1 MNFKITGRTG
11 LREEHTMAKTNTS
24 SDQYDNKNKSVFP
37 FYDRFFV
44 NMYNAFGRALSSST
58 QFNTELFNAFAE
70 VYSIYLST
78 ISEYSRSWKDLPE
91 LDRTLRS
98 RFGKSSYQ
106 SHQRLNV
113 TAGSISLLLL
123 QKI

>member
-24 SDQYDNKNKSVFP
+24 SDQYDNKNKSIFP

-78 ISEYSRSWKDLPE
+78 ISEYTRSWKDLPE

-98 RFGKSSYQ
+98 RFG
-106 SHQRLNV
+106 NV
-113 TAGSISLLLL
+113 FDGKFKEEIR
-123 QKI
+123 

>member
-44 NMYNAFGRALSSST
+44 SIAAL
-58 QFNTELFNAFAE
+58 LFIIH
-70 VYSIYLST
+70 VIYR
-78 ISEYSRSWKDLPE
+78 I
-91 LDRTLRS
+91 
-98 RFGKSSYQ
+98 
-106 SHQRLNV
+106 
-113 TAGSISLLLL
+113 
-123 QKI
+123 